1 MAYGSTHPAETH
13 HPDTGFHV
21 VAWILSLLG
30 LLAAAVGLYFEL
42 APTDATMEI
51 TLFSNT
57 WTVSE
62 LADSWSA
69 VLLIVG
75 GAVMGLAMAA
85 MVSRD
90 IQDDDTSRWLVWGEG
105 LLTLIGVAAL
115 VFGIVLAL

>member
-21 VAWILSLLG
+21 LAWTLSLLG
-30 LLAAAVGLYFEL
+30 LLAAAVGVYFEL
-42 APTDATMEI
+42 APADGTI

-62 LADSWSA
+62 LSDSWSA
-69 VLLIVG
+69 WLLVVG
-75 GAVMGLAMAA
+75 GAVMAVAMAA
-85 MVSRD
+85 MMSRD
-90 IQDDDTSRWLVWGEG
+90 IQDDDSNSWLVWGEG